1 MPVPVRAPSPAPL
14 FPPLTVGEV
23 DAARTSAWYETFE
36 DITFAASVVDI
47 DALGEH
53 DAFVEWLHS
62 DSIFMPE
69 DDEAGPS
76 RQGSPDPDA
85 PVYRLPKTSAAIRA
99 ALRRYG
105 GAVFPKLNWTSPRD
119 AAFLLPQTEF
129 GPLHCISPDDVYLL
143 LKSSDFIQHDLDP
156 ERAYEGCVGVDAAAL
171 PEPRIELVLKKF
183 VELNPA
189 REVRCFVRDNI
200 LLAVSQRDT
209 NFYDHLQD
217 PEVQQKL
224 VDNVRAFWEDEVRG
238 DYAGGD
244 DYVFDLYLD
253 ERNTSATIMDFQP
266 YRPATDSYLFS
277 YPELQQIFV
286 RAQAPLP
293 DGGDDRPRLPVLRVI
308 DSAAHPEANR
318 NAPAFSANMM
328 PLEMLE
334 MSQGRSLAELQ
345 EAWEAAVAAGL
356 TGGEGDSDDESVE

>member
-1 MPVPVRAPSPAPL
+1 MPVPVRTPSPAPLL

-23 DAARTSAWYETFE
+23 DAARTSAWYDTFE
-36 DITFAASVVDI
+36 DITFTSTIVDI
-47 DALGEH
+47 DALGERE
-53 DAFVEWLHS
+53 AFLEWLHS

-69 DDEAGPS
+69 DVEA
-76 RQGSPDPDA
+76 SPTDPDA

-105 GAVFPKLNWTSPRD
+105 GAVFPKLNWTAPRD
-119 AAFLLPQTEF
+119 AAFLLPQTEY
-129 GPLHCISPDDVYLL
+129 GPLHCIAPDDVYLL
-143 LKSSDFIQHDLDP
+143 LKSSDFIQHDLDAD
-156 ERAYEGCVGVDAAAL
+156 RAYEGCVGVDAGAERP

-189 REVRCFVRDNI
+189 REVRCFVRDNV

-244 DYVFDLYLD
+244 DYIFDLYLD

-277 YPELQQIFV
+277 YPELQHIFV
-286 RAQAPLP
+286 RAQAPIP
-293 DGGDDRPRLPVLRVI
+293 EGGDDRPRLPVLRVI

-345 EAWEAAVAAGL
+345 AAWEAAMAAGL
-356 TGGEGDSDDESVE
+356 TGDGDDDSDDDSVE